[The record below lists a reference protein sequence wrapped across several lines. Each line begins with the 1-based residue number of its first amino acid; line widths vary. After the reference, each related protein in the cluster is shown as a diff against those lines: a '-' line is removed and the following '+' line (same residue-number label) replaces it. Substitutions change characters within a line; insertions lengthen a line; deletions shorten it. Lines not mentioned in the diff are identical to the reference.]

1 MHTLIFSVIEYIPQD
16 ILDKIKDKL
25 IAHNIF
31 GIQDNESIKG
41 EFYCIAFIEYMLA
54 GKTLIV
60 YSNLFFPNDFKKMKI
75 WYISILKINMGKKH
89 VLSLD

>member
-1 MHTLIFSVIEYIPQD
+1 MHTLIFSVIEYIRQD

-41 EFYCIAFIEYMLA
+41 GFYCIAFIEYMLA

-60 YSNLFFPNDFKKMKI
+60 YSNLFSPNDFKKMKI
-75 WYISILKINMGKKH
+75 
-89 VLSLD
+89 